1 MSRHYDTG
9 TRAWV
14 KLPIAALREHGLHK
28 SDAVVLSI
36 IIDECVAK
44 PDGAPITRAELSA
57 ATGYSPRQIT
67 DSIKTLTALE
77 LISVT
82 QTGRA
87 PLYRLLKAVELL
99 PEQPSK
105 PKPSKS
111 KGKGKEL
118 TAQEQ
123 QELEEYLALVN
134 RFPAAY
140 GAGRKEDP

>member
-14 KLPIAALREHGLHK
+14 RLPIAALREHGLHK

-87 PLYRLLKAVELL
+87 PIYKLLKAVELL
-99 PEQPSK
+99 PEPSK
-105 PKPSKS
+105 PKPTGKGKS
-111 KGKGKEL
+111 KGKEL
-118 TAQEQ
+118 TD
-123 QELEEYLALVN
+123 QELAEMQEYLALVN
-134 RFPAAY
+134 RFPA
-140 GAGRKEDP
+140 P